1 MDFLERLFGKTPGVS
16 GQRGFRHDEKEEEA
30 VMKIIAGLGNPGT
43 KYAGSR
49 HNIGFAVT
57 EALAERHNIRL
68 TDGKFRGRYGTGIIG
83 GVKVMIV
90 QPQTFMNASGE
101 CVGPLASYF
110 HVEPEDV
117 LVIYDDVALDTGR
130 LRIRKSG
137 SAGGHNGMKSLI
149 SHLGSQDFPRVRVGV
164 GKKPEQMDLADHVL
178 GHFAAEDLPVIRQA
192 VAEAADAVEAILSD
206 GIDIA
211 MNRFNVKHEAVQ
223 E

>member
-1 MDFLERLFGKTPGVS
+1 MGFFERLFGKTPGVS
-16 GQRGFRHDEKEEEA
+16 RQRGFRHEEEET

-57 EALAERHNIRL
+57 EELAERHGIRL

-90 QPQTFMNASGE
+90 QPMTFMNESGA
-101 CVGPLASYF
+101 CIGPLASYF
-110 HVEPEDV
+110 NAEPEDV
-117 LVIYDDVALDTGR
+117 LVVYDDVALDTGR

-137 SAGGHNGMKSLI
+137 SAGGHNGMKSII

-178 GHFAAEDLPVIRQA
+178 GHFPKEELPVIREA
-192 VAEAADAVEAILSD
+192 VKEAADAVEAILAD

-211 MNRFNVKHEAVQ
+211 MNKFNVKHE